1 MMLHEVRMRAFLL
14 VPACLFLLWLT
25 SAAACPEGEA
35 APRYS
40 NSRFGFSLSW
50 LPGHGTAREADNGDG
65 VTVRDDQG
73 FVLLAYGTRGYAVM
87 GQRMEDAV
95 AELSQGLEVSRR
107 DCDTER
113 GWCALSGVEG
123 TTSSISCVFLVMM
136 PPALSICAIRSK
148 KRTSMPPAWKRCCG
162 ASPSTIPPEPLGMT
176 PPRRPPGERLPDT
189 SPSPA
194 LPVAGK
200 RAPAPISAPR
210 TETGAARTSRRARS
224 GVFPT
229 E

>member
-123 TTSSISCVFLVMM
+123 NDIVHITCFFGHDAARIVHMRYPKQKADIHAPCVEKVLRSFTLHDTAGTPRDDAAA
-136 PPALSICAIRSK
+136 PPAGG
-148 KRTSMPPAWKRCCG
+148 T
-162 ASPSTIPPEPLGMT
+162 
-176 PPRRPPGERLPDT
+176 
-189 SPSPA
+189 
-194 LPVAGK
+194 
-200 RAPAPISAPR
+200 AP
-210 TETGAARTSRRARS
+210 
-224 GVFPT
+224 
-229 E
+229 